1 MNDEKINVNIPK
13 DLDPTYSNM
22 VQISHKDDE
31 FTLNFLHQIPNTN
44 QAKAKAIVSIT
55 PQHAKR
61 LYRALEENL
70 KKFESRFGK
79 IDLPEESRESRDVEI
94 A

>member
-1 MNDEKINVNIPK
+1 MTEEKINVNIPE
-13 DLDPTYSNM
+13 DLDPVYSNM

-31 FTLNFLHQIPNTN
+31 FTLNFVHRVPRTN
-44 QAKAKAIVSIT
+44 QAKAKSIVSIT

-61 LYRALEENL
+61 LYKALENNI
-70 KKFESRFGK
+70 KKYESHFGN
-79 IDLPEESRESRDVEI
+79 ISLPEESDESRDVEI